1 MLLQE
6 RVVLLQKK
14 DIPKM
19 VYEAAVVSSQFPRLF
34 NITLIWQGQETDDA
48 FFPPAPSRD
57 SDPRLS
63 GRYYRP
69 SRSRSRSPGRIPR
82 DGYRDGH
89 NPYRDE
95 RRDEPR
101 RQTALQYGP
110 ERSFSPSSRFTP
122 PPGRGFGGSVRA
134 SDEGVETIPIES
146 NLVGLIIGRQG
157 ENLRRVEAE
166 TSTRVQ
172 FITGP
177 EESGPMRQCKIT
189 GSRTARE
196 SAKSEIFRIIEANGN
211 GSSISGRAP
220 PPSDRN
226 MNAGGGMLKVAGAQ
240 QPALRPGEDTSQI
253 MVPNRTVGLIIG
265 RGGETIRDLQERS
278 ACHVNI
284 VGEEKSVNGLRPVNL
299 IGTPQAAAMA
309 KELIMEI
316 VESDT
321 KSLAAKGGDHRERA
335 GPPAFGGGDGEKIN
349 DRISV
354 PSEAVGMIIGKG
366 AYRVRCRALAT
377 TDRIL

>member
-1 MLLQE
+1 M
-6 RVVLLQKK
+6 
-14 DIPKM
+14 
-19 VYEAAVVSSQFPRLF
+19 
-34 NITLIWQGQETDDA
+34 
-48 FFPPAPSRD
+48 
-57 SDPRLS
+57 
-63 GRYYRP
+63 
-69 SRSRSRSPGRIPR
+69 PR
-82 DGYRDGH
+82 DGYRDGY

-95 RRDEPR
+95 RREEPR
-101 RQTALQYGP
+101 RQTALQYGR
-110 ERSFSPSSRFTP
+110 ERSFSPGPRFTP
-122 PPGRGFGGSVRA
+122 PPGRGYGGPGRTV
-134 SDEGVETIPIES
+134 DEGRVETD
-146 NLVGLIIGRQG
+146 
-157 ENLRRVEAE
+157 

-189 GSRTARE
+189 GSRVARDN
-196 SAKSEIFRIIEANGN
+196 AKAEIFRIIEENGN
-211 GSSISGRAP
+211 VPSISGRAP
-220 PPSDRN
+220 PPPDRN
-226 MNAGGGMLKVAGAQ
+226 MNVGGSMPKNAGAQ

-321 KSLAAKGGDHRERA
+321 KSLAAKGGDPRDRA
-335 GPPAFGGGDGEKIN
+335 GPPASGSDGERIN

-366 AYRVRCRALAT
+366 QCPINCRVSVAT
-377 TDRIL
+377 KNSQ